1 MSEDARAGLRAAVEA
16 HVCGYCHNRISYTP
30 ENDQWPIYQSKPCRT
45 GGCAPLRAALA
56 AAPVAEAGEVE
67 RLQAQVLHLK
77 RQHQTLLEEGAHL
90 CDEITGLGAATNQ
103 PTEYVSRYERR
114 SASYRRTAETVQQD
128 INRAALA
135 AAPVQGARGEG
146 DRWPTD
152 GETPATCPVCGIE
165 WDSTDLRRHP
175 RKPLPWWRC
184 SDCGAEWNEIDRKAA
199 AGR

>member
-45 GGCAPLRAALA
+45 GGCAPL
-56 AAPVAEAGEVE
+56 
-67 RLQAQVLHLK
+67 
-77 RQHQTLLEEGAHL
+77 
-90 CDEITGLGAATNQ
+90 
-103 PTEYVSRYERR
+103 
-114 SASYRRTAETVQQD
+114 
-128 INRAALA
+128 RAALA